1 MFRFLLT
8 ILHLRQAG
16 QCFSRAV
23 VSWQRALNALPSN
36 RTLTTLE
43 INAKREYEAYL
54 AISQENLEKQG
65 ENVHMLSKQG
75 FQVLTPPGQAPWDRA
90 STLIQTLGKKADK
103 RSSVSVLLLSQ
114 FVL

>member
-1 MFRFLLT
+1 MLRLPLT

-23 VSWQRALNALPSN
+23 VSWQRALDALPSN

-43 INAKREYEAYL
+43 INAKHEYEAYL
-54 AISQENLEKQG
+54 AISLENLKKQG
-65 ENVHMLSKQG
+65 TNVDILSKQG

-90 STLIQTLGKKADK
+90 NALLQPLGKKTDK
-103 RSSVSVLLLSQ
+103 RSSVSILLLSQ